1 MHLHYEQH
9 SLHRK
14 RRGIVLVPGRPLRP
28 RGRPPGPTTSPQ
40 PRMNRHLVSAVAASL
55 LSAAS
60 VSAQTLDS
68 LTLNA
73 LRWRTVGPAN
83 FEGRV
88 TDIDGIPGSA
98 TFFVSAA
105 AGGVWKTTN
114 SGVTFRPVFDT
125 YPCSSTG
132 AVAISPSDTQ

>member
-1 MHLHYEQH
+1 MHRLFA
-9 SLHRK
+9 
-14 RRGIVLVPGRPLRP
+14 
-28 RGRPPGPTTSPQ
+28 
-40 PRMNRHLVSAVAASL
+40 SAVVGL
-55 LSAAS
+55 LLAGSA
-60 VSAQTLDS
+60 SAQTLDS

-114 SGVTFRPVFDT
+114 GGVTFRPTFDT
-125 YPCSSTG
+125 YPCASTG
-132 AVAISPSDTQ
+132 AIAIAPSDTQTVYLGTGE